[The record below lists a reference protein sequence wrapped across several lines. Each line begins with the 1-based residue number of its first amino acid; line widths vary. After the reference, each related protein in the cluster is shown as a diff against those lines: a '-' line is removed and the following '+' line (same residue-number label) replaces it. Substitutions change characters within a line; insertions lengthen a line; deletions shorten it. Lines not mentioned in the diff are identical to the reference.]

1 MINNKQRLKPEIRIA
16 KMSAKDIN
24 ALLEIG
30 KAHWKD
36 ESWLTR
42 NYIKSSFVQP
52 GASYVVKSENK
63 VIGGIIFV
71 YEDIVKNWIRY
82 LIVEEKYRRQ
92 GVGKALLQKI
102 FGKTKKGESIFL
114 DTGTQDKG
122 TIAFYQKLGFK
133 KCGMARGLYGKKSAY
148 FLKKTIR

>member
-1 MINNKQRLKPEIRIA
+1 MANNKQVLKPEIKIV
-16 KMSAKDIN
+16 KMATKDIGV
-24 ALLEIG
+24 LLKIG

-36 ESWLTR
+36 EDWLTR
-42 NYIKSSFVQP
+42 NYLKYSFIQP
-52 GASYVVKSENK
+52 GISYVAKSENK

-82 LIVEEKYRRQ
+82 LIIEKKYRRQ
-92 GVGKALLQKI
+92 GVGKTLLQKI
-102 FGKTKKGESIFL
+102 FYKTKKGESIFI

-133 KCGMARGLYGKKSAY
+133 KCGMVRGLYGNKSAY
-148 FLKKTIR
+148 FLKKTIK